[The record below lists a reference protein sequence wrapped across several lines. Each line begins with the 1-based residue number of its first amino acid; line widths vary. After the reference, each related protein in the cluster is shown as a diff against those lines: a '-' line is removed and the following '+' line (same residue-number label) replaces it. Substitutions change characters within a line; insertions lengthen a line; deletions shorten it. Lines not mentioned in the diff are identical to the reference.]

1 MLLSFPRRLGPYEL
15 ESAIGAGGMGE
26 VYRAIDS
33 RLHRTVAVKVL
44 PPEVVANPL
53 RRHRFEREARTI
65 SSLTHPHICT
75 LYDVGE
81 QDGSPYLVME
91 YLDGETLA
99 ARLQRGALPPKDA
112 IRIGVD
118 IADALDHAHHQRVV
132 HRDLKPGNVM
142 LTRTGAKLLDF
153 GLARLADAELAAQT
167 GSIADR
173 PETLTE
179 EGTIVGTVQYMSPEQ
194 LEARDVDGRTDIF
207 AFGSVM
213 YEMLTGRPAFTGA
226 TKASVIAA
234 ILERDPAPLSTPH
247 DTSRLA
253 VDPATI
259 SPLLE
264 SVVMRCLAKN
274 PAERWQTAADLH
286 AALRWAGNGDAR
298 AASTRSASRWRL
310 RARVW
315 AASAVIGL
323 AALAAVWID
332 RRLDHA
338 DALARPVV
346 YTVNPPPNET
356 FSEVPSSFAVSPDGA
371 FLAFVASDADG
382 NFTLWLRPSDN
393 PTLERLRGTEGGV
406 QPFWSADSR
415 FLTFSSMK
423 SPGLRKIDI
432 ASKFVQTLT
441 QLPAGRAGSWNRDGV
456 ILFSARCPSLA
467 TTPDYLVCRMPSSG
481 GQPQPVTRSD
491 PTHAEIGHG
500 SPQFLPDGRHFLYDA
515 GGSNAQYARVIYVAS
530 LDDPT
535 PVRITSADSNAMYS
549 PPGYLVFMRGVAL
562 QAQRFDATALRLEGE
577 PMLVADPVQLGGKG
591 AFSLSSNG
599 VLAYRPPRKTELAWF
614 APDGRR
620 LGTYAP
626 PAQYRNPAMSPDGT
640 RIAVERAAEDATTMD
655 VWLLDRS
662 GVPTPFSTDHAALP
676 VWSPDG
682 REIALRTGEGIVARA
697 LDSGTERL
705 VVPGISQFGHPS
717 AWVADARGASIIY
730 EERSPTTHADLFIV
744 PAAGGPSHALVQT
757 PFDDTDPEVSP
768 DGHWLAYVSD
778 ESGRSEVYVRRFPP
792 GDERWRVSSAGGV
805 EPHWS
810 REVLLY
816 LAVVDRALMS
826 VPYRSGATFTPGE
839 PVRLFQT
846 RMSPKRVAAY
856 TRNQYLVA
864 ADGRILINQPPEDAP
879 PPEIRMIVNWT
890 SMLKT
895 PH

>member
-26 VYRAIDS
+26 VYRATDT
-33 RLHRTVAVKVL
+33 RLHRIVAIKVL
-44 PPEVVANPL
+44 PAEVVANPA
-53 RRHRFEREARTI
+53 RRQRFEREARTI

-99 ARLQRGALPPKDA
+99 ARLQRGAIPAKEA
-112 IRIGVD
+112 IRIGAD
-118 IADALDHAHHQRVV
+118 ISAALEHAHHQRVV

-142 LTRTGAKLLDF
+142 LTRSGAKLLDF
-153 GLARLADAELAAQT
+153 GLARLADDEAAAHS
-167 GSIADR
+167 GSLGSR
-173 PETLTE
+173 SETLTE
-179 EGTIVGTVQYMSPEQ
+179 EGTILGTVQYMAPEQ

-234 ILERDPAPLSTPH
+234 ILERDPDPLSVPR
-247 DTSRLA
+247 DASDVA
-253 VDPATI
+253 ADPAAI

-264 SVVMRCLAKN
+264 SVVMRCLAKL
-274 PAERWQTAADLH
+274 PADRWQTAADLR
-286 AALRWAGNGDAR
+286 AALRWAGDGDTR
-298 AASTRSASRWRL
+298 AASARVSARPRM
-310 RARVW
+310 RARAW
-315 AASAVIGL
+315 AAASVIGL
-323 AALAAVWID
+323 TAITIVWID
-332 RRLDHA
+332 RRLGHA
-338 DALARPVV
+338 DSPGPPVV
-346 YTVNPPPNET
+346 YTVNPPPHET
-356 FSEVPSSFAVSPDGA
+356 FSEVASSFAVSPDGA
-371 FLAFVASDADG
+371 YLAFIATDADG
-382 NFTLWLRPSDN
+382 NFAIWLRPRDN
-393 PTLERLRGTEGGV
+393 PKLEPLRGTEGGV

-415 FLTFSSMK
+415 FLTFVRG
-423 SPGLRKIDI
+423 GLQKVDI
-432 ASKFVQTLT
+432 ATKFVQTLT
-441 QLPAGRAGSWNRDGV
+441 TLPGGRSGSWNRDGV
-456 ILFSARCPSLA
+456 VLFAGRCPSFA
-467 TTPDYLVCRMPSSG
+467 SSPGYVVCRVPSSG
-481 GQPQPVTRSD
+481 GDPQPATRLD
-491 PTHAEIGHG
+491 PTRAEGGHG
-500 SPQFLPDGRHFLYDA
+500 SPEFLPDGRHFLYAALSSKPEFD
-515 GGSNAQYARVIYVAS
+515 RMIYVAS

-535 PVRITSADSNAMYS
+535 PVPITSADSNAVYS
-549 PPGYLVFMRGVAL
+549 PPGYLVFMRGTAL
-562 QAQRFDATALRLEGE
+562 IAQPFDATALRLEGE
-577 PMLVADPVQLGGKG
+577 PTVVADPVQLLGKG
-591 AFSLSSNG
+591 AFSLSMNG
-599 VLAYRPPRKTELAWF
+599 VLAYRAPEDTELAWF

-620 LGTYAP
+620 LGPYAP
-626 PAQYRNPAMSPDGT
+626 AGHYRNPVLSPDGT
-640 RIAVERAAEDATTMD
+640 RIAVERGSRDVTTMD

-662 GVPTPFSTDHAALP
+662 GVPTSFSRDHARMP